1 MKNTLRLFLLFLFC
15 ASFWLHANLP
25 CGGGGCT
32 SGCSCETNNG
42 NGPDGPGG
50 PGSPGG
56 GRGRGGRPGRGSG
69 GTPTL
74 PPGINYFPFPD
85 IHYFPLP
92 DINYFPFRDT
102 NYFPSLVPGS
112 GYVAVDSLSLTVNFG
127 AAAGEWLDLIG
138 QFSVYSKTPSASLF
152 TPQLLQYQNRLLDRI
167 AQTDLSPAHAASI
180 LGADWEDQV
189 AAGNAGG
196 FGRLRLDEEL
206 GAGVTHQ
213 VRLFDA
219 RREQLLFQFSPG
231 EAAGRLTGELST
243 RNLVLRMRDAAG
255 ADATALPVY
264 YDLCFGNGDA
274 VRYSAATGAAVSC
287 RLASGRLVTP
297 ADAGLAPVYDADGN
311 VRQVWS
317 RADGL
322 ADVVVTELGVSYEL
336 RFYAPSQVG
345 APAGGLYTASGS
357 PHTVW
362 RIENPNPGTDSRVEI
377 SRTVGART
385 ETWLFEYSHGSEG
398 WLLQQPGNLSVTSQ
412 TTAWDASSTVKTVTV
427 TERTPGGAVASRT
440 ASVIQ
445 TFPFGSRLMASTRD
459 PGGANLV
466 TSWSYY
472 TDSADPG
479 SCGRQRSVSHP
490 DGSWS
495 TTRYDAFGRTVAVV
509 RPWRNAAFDAPD
521 NDARVELFSYLPHD
535 PRDAAAGHDTR
546 PRTEETKI
554 LGVTVSRTLRAY
566 YVDNGCQVAVEERCL
581 RPDAAFGDADN
592 LRTAW
597 RHYPGG
603 AAAGSA
609 AAGRLHQVVHPMGT
623 VDTYAYEYGAWQ
635 PNADPALPG
644 AFTPG
649 TGFCLRVTATRGT
662 TASPAGIAGRSLRVA
677 SVFDE
682 AGNEVFSARQVRT
695 GTGYATLD
703 WRLLTYD
710 GLRRRLSE
718 RKSNGELTETAWNC
732 CAKASET
739 LPDGTQHTYAYDD
752 LGRLSAR
759 TLVGGGGQ
767 PDLVTS
773 YAYDA
778 AGRVV
783 SETISGGGLS
793 TTATRSYDLAGRLTA
808 STDHQGLATAY
819 AYLPGV
825 NAGPQRRGGTT
836 TVTHP
841 GGFTT
846 ITETFCDGQTAS
858 TTGDAQVS
866 QYYDC
871 GVNADGSQWTLARTG
886 GGDSPRWEKRTADRL
901 GRTTLK
907 EKSGHGGTIAEASF
921 YNAASQLI
929 RTERSGQA
937 DTLYEYDAL
946 GTLFRTGLDLDGDGV
961 LTLASNDRISETA
974 GEYLQDA
981 DDDWWRVETHK
992 IYAVA
997 GNAAATAVSTGRLRL
1012 SGFAAGVVA
1021 ESGSVDI
1028 HGNVT
1033 RRTLSLDR
1041 AAKTAI
1047 ASTLHPDST
1056 VAEQETSVNGLVTAV
1071 RSRSN
1076 LTAAFAYDGLR
1087 RRVSVTDPRTG
1098 TSTMA
1103 YHTAAGKIGLPASE
1117 TDAAG
1122 NATSYE
1128 YDTASGRLLWKKN
1141 ALNHYTRYAYN
1152 ARGQQTRVWGD
1163 AEYPVEYG
1171 YDQYG
1176 QKITMTTFRTGTS
1189 WDGENWPNPAPAGDT
1204 TTWTFD
1210 AASGAVTAK
1219 TYADG
1224 HGPAYT
1230 YTLDGK
1236 LATRTWARA
1245 DANNNPLTTTYSYDD
1260 ATGELIGIDYS
1271 DSTPDISYTYTRTGQ
1286 PATVTDV
1293 AGTRTFAYNA
1303 QLQEVSETIV
1313 GLYNKTLTRSY
1324 TATGMKGRK
1333 LGLAVDGVANYSYG
1347 YDSYGRLNKITTPA
1361 GDFDYTRLANSDL
1374 VAQMTRPNGVTTTWS
1389 YEPNRNLI
1397 TQVQNG
1403 SISTYGYVNDAIGR
1417 RTSMSRSGS
1426 AYPTPDTISYS
1437 YNDRSEVTGATSNN
1451 IPSYTYAYSYDPI
1464 GNRTSAS
1471 EVGVPWTYA
1480 TNNLNQYTSA
1490 TEDNVQLN
1498 FTYDLDGSMTY
1509 RPVDAA
1515 TGWTQVWNGENRM
1528 VETYKGDDRL
1538 TFQYDY
1544 MGRRVE
1550 KKVYDGQTLTAH
1562 LKFVYD
1568 GFKLV
1573 EELDALN
1580 GDAPLR
1586 RYAWQPDDV
1595 GLDVVLQM
1603 GEVANAASNFYLHD
1617 ANKNIVQFVDETG
1630 TVVAGYTYSPFGN
1643 AIEELSRSFGF
1654 SSEYYDCNTSL
1665 VNYTYRDYLSNYGQ
1679 WLLRDPINECEGIN
1693 LYEMVFNDP
1702 INHVDFLGLGKFYL
1716 NETIIDLHK
1725 NDISIEA
1732 EVGANDKGFAVIW
1745 IPSEADKKK
1754 CQCGTMHLAQAISK
1768 HNFPLSYSPYIDASP
1783 EERKKNDKRKKEVG
1797 ISIPPPV
1804 MLPKYPKPRSGM
1816 HFPYSYIDSPT
1827 GPVYS
1832 YTISAAVICVDRNNP
1847 NKWFVMDSI
1856 TFEFDEKT
1864 RVIRYPNKRPH
1875 QWGIYP
1881 GLPPSKHWE
1890 EAEKKWRTK

>member
-1 MKNTLRLFLLFLFC
+1 MRM
-15 ASFWLHANLP
+15 
-25 CGGGGCT
+25 
-32 SGCSCETNNG
+32 
-42 NGPDGPGG
+42 
-50 PGSPGG
+50 
-56 GRGRGGRPGRGSG
+56 
-69 GTPTL
+69 
-74 PPGINYFPFPD
+74 
-85 IHYFPLP
+85 
-92 DINYFPFRDT
+92 
-102 NYFPSLVPGS
+102 PS
-112 GYVAVDSLSLTVNFG
+112 
-127 AAAGEWLDLIG
+127 
-138 QFSVYSKTPSASLF
+138 
-152 TPQLLQYQNRLLDRI
+152 
-167 AQTDLSPAHAASI
+167 
-180 LGADWEDQV
+180 
-189 AAGNAGG
+189 
-196 FGRLRLDEEL
+196 
-206 GAGVTHQ
+206 
-213 VRLFDA
+213 
-219 RREQLLFQFSPG
+219 
-231 EAAGRLTGELST
+231 
-243 RNLVLRMRDAAG
+243 
-255 ADATALPVY
+255 
-264 YDLCFGNGDA
+264 
-274 VRYSAATGAAVSC
+274 
-287 RLASGRLVTP
+287 
-297 ADAGLAPVYDADGN
+297 
-311 VRQVWS
+311 
-317 RADGL
+317 
-322 ADVVVTELGVSYEL
+322 
-336 RFYAPSQVG
+336 
-345 APAGGLYTASGS
+345 
-357 PHTVW
+357 
-362 RIENPNPGTDSRVEI
+362 
-377 SRTVGART
+377 
-385 ETWLFEYSHGSEG
+385 
-398 WLLQQPGNLSVTSQ
+398 
-412 TTAWDASSTVKTVTV
+412 
-427 TERTPGGAVASRT
+427 
-440 ASVIQ
+440 
-445 TFPFGSRLMASTRD
+445 
-459 PGGANLV
+459 
-466 TSWSYY
+466 
-472 TDSADPG
+472 
-479 SCGRQRSVSHP
+479 
-490 DGSWS
+490 
-495 TTRYDAFGRTVAVV
+495 
-509 RPWRNAAFDAPD
+509 
-521 NDARVELFSYLPHD
+521 
-535 PRDAAAGHDTR
+535 
-546 PRTEETKI
+546 
-554 LGVTVSRTLRAY
+554 
-566 YVDNGCQVAVEERCL
+566 
-581 RPDAAFGDADN
+581 
-592 LRTAW
+592 
-597 RHYPGG
+597 
-603 AAAGSA
+603 
-609 AAGRLHQVVHPMGT
+609 
-623 VDTYAYEYGAWQ
+623 WQ

-773 YAYDA
+773 YAYAA

-793 TTATRSYDLAGRLTA
+793 TTATRTYDLAGRLTA
-808 STDHQGLATAY
+808 STDHRGLATAY

-886 GGDSPRWEKRTADRL
+886 GGDSPRWEKRTTDRL
-901 GRTTLK
+901 GRTTLE

-929 RTERSGQA
+929 RTERSGRA

-961 LTLASNDRISETA
+961 LTLASNDRISETG

-1047 ASTLHPDST
+1047 ASTLHPDSA
-1056 VAEQETSVNGLVTAV
+1056 VAEQETSVNGLVTSA

-1098 TSTMA
+1098 TTTMA

-1171 YDQYG
+1171 YDSHG
-1176 QKITMTTFRTGTS
+1176 QKITMTTFRGGS
-1189 WDGENWPNPAPAGDT
+1189 AWNGESWPNPAPAGDT

-1224 HGPAYT
+1224 HGPTYT
-1230 YTLDGK
+1230 YTVDGK

-1245 DANNNPLTTTYSYDD
+1245 DANNNPLTTTYSYDAD
-1260 ATGELIGIDYS
+1260 TGELIGIDYS

-1286 PATVTDV
+1286 PATVTDA

-1303 QLQEVSETIV
+1303 QLQEVSETISG
-1313 GLYNKTLTRSY
+1313 GLYSKTLTRSY
-1324 TATGMKGRK
+1324 TTTGMKGRK
-1333 LGLAVDGVANYSYG
+1333 LGLAVGGVANYTYS

-1374 VAQMTRPNGVTTTWS
+1374 VAQMTRPNGVTTTWT
-1389 YEPNRNLI
+1389 YEADRNLI

-1471 EVGVPWTYA
+1471 EAGVPWTYA

-1509 RPVDAA
+1509 RPVDANS
-1515 TGWTQVWNGENRM
+1515 GWTQVWNGENRM
-1528 VETYKGDDRL
+1528 VETFKGDDRL

-1544 MGRRVE
+1544 KGRRVE
-1550 KKVYDGQTLTAH
+1550 KKVYDGQALTAH

-1586 RYAWQPDDV
+1586 RYTWQPDEA
-1595 GLDVVLQM
+1595 GLGVVLQM
-1603 GEVANAASNFYLHD
+1603 TDVPNAAHFFHLHD
-1617 ANKNIVQFVDETG
+1617 ANKNVMQMTDAVGNASE
-1630 TVVAGYTYSPFGN
+1630 TYSYAPFGETV
-1643 AIEELSRSFGF
+1643 AVGGSMHFFGF
-1654 SSEYYDCNTSL
+1654 SSEAFEQEIGLNYY
-1665 VNYTYRDYLSNYGQ
+1665 NYRYFSPKLGRWNG
-1679 WLLRDPINECEGIN
+1679 RDPIGENSSLN
-1693 LYEMVFNDP
+1693 LHLFSLNSPVN
-1702 INHVDFLGLGKFYL
+1702 ILDFLGLDFIDLNDRFPGFGDIPGAPNPYFPIISSPAPQHSSYGGRIYLTHETITLSIKAAIQEEINDAKNNLNIQTKGMALAKCKNNCEPTFETAKIYGHPFRTYTQMYWSKYSPWYIGNIVVGQVVIKCKLNSISTCNCKTKKCLSSSSGYCYYSDKFDFYL
-1716 NETIIDLHK
+1716 LLFTFD
-1725 NDISIEA
+1725 
-1732 EVGANDKGFAVIW
+1732 
-1745 IPSEADKKK
+1745 
-1754 CQCGTMHLAQAISK
+1754 T
-1768 HNFPLSYSPYIDASP
+1768 YI
-1783 EERKKNDKRKKEVG
+1783 
-1797 ISIPPPV
+1797 
-1804 MLPKYPKPRSGM
+1804 
-1816 HFPYSYIDSPT
+1816 SYI
-1827 GPVYS
+1827 G
-1832 YTISAAVICVDRNNP
+1832 
-1847 NKWFVMDSI
+1847 F
-1856 TFEFDEKT
+1856 
-1864 RVIRYPNKRPH
+1864 
-1875 QWGIYP
+1875 
-1881 GLPPSKHWE
+1881 WE
-1890 EAEKKWRTK
+1890 E